1 MGRQILNV
9 FSDVRKY
16 GERSVGRRV
25 KEKRER
31 EKKEEEKKEHLSD
44 SYSNHMVHC
53 QNWDTFER
61 KRDTIITAQG
71 QHLKQV
77 YFGQAVIVHSP
88 QK

>member
-1 MGRQILNV
+1 MAGNMER
-9 FSDVRKY
+9 
-16 GERSVGRRV
+16 GELEGEE
-25 KEKRER
+25 KKRER

>member
-9 FSDVRKY
+9 FSGGRKY
-16 GERSVGRRV
+16 GERRVGRRG

-31 EKKEEEKKEHLSD
+31 EEERGGEKEHLSN
-44 SYSNHMVHC
+44 SYSDHIVYC